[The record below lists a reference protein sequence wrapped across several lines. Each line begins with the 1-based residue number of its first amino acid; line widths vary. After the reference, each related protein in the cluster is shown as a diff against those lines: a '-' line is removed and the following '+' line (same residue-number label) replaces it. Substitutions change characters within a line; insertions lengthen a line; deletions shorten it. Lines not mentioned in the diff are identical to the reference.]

1 VNLAIVILNY
11 NGRIHLENYIEN
23 IISHSKGYDLII
35 ADNASTDDSVAYI
48 KQFKEI
54 QLIEISSNLGFA
66 GGYNEALNR
75 IKGTYDYYLLLN
87 SDVEVSENWIAPLVA
102 AMDDEQVAA
111 CQPKI
116 KSLQRKEFFEHA
128 GASGGYVDKNY
139 FPFCRGRIFGEL
151 EKDDG
156 QYDGSQY
163 ITWTSGAAMLIR
175 SDLFHHV
182 DGFDADFFA
191 HMEEIDL
198 CIRLGHQGHQFKVV
212 PKSVVYHLGGGTL
225 PYNSPQKIYLNFR
238 NSLFMIA
245 KNHKGILLPMLFK
258 RMLIDAIAAYKFLFE
273 GKFLFFW
280 KVFLAHMALY
290 KNLGTLLKKRA
301 QLKKDRAP
309 ILKYHGNILTSFFI
323 ERRNTFSKLNKRL
336 IKS

>member
-1 VNLAIVILNY
+1 MSIAIVILNY

-23 IISHSKGYDLII
+23 IISHSTGYDLII
-35 ADNASTDDSVAYI
+35 ADNASTDDSVAYL

-54 QLIEISSNLGFA
+54 KLIELSSNLGFA
-66 GGYNEALNR
+66 GGYNEALDR
-75 IKGTYDYYLLLN
+75 IKGKYDYYLLLN
-87 SDVEVSENWIAPLVA
+87 SDVEVSENWIAPLIS
-102 AMDDEQVAA
+102 AMDDKQVAA

-116 KSLQRKEFFEHA
+116 KSLQQKSLFEHA
-128 GASGGYVDKNY
+128 GASGGYIDKNY
-139 FPFCRGRIFGEL
+139 FPFCRGRIFSEV

-156 QYDGSQY
+156 QYDNSQR

-175 SDLFHHV
+175 SDLFHQV

-198 CIRLGHQGHQFKVV
+198 CIRLGHLGHEFKVV

-238 NSLFMIA
+238 NSLFMIT
-245 KNHKGILLPMLFK
+245 KNHKGLLIPMLFK

-273 GKFLFFW
+273 GKFIFFW
-280 KVFLAHMALY
+280 KVVLAHIALY
-290 KNLGTLLKKRA
+290 KNFGTLLRKRA
-301 QLKKDRAP
+301 LLKNDRAP
-309 ILKYHGNILTSFFI
+309 ILKYHGNILTSFFL
-323 ERRNTFSKLNKRL
+323 ERRKTFTKLNKRL
-336 IKS
+336 IK

>member
-23 IISHSKGYDLII
+23 IITHSKGYDLII
-35 ADNASTDDSVAYI
+35 ADNASTDDSVAYL

-54 QLIEISSNLGFA
+54 KLIELSSNLGFA

-75 IKGTYDYYLLLN
+75 IKGAYDYYLLLN
-87 SDVEVSENWIAPLVA
+87 SDVEVSENWIAPLLA
-102 AMDDEQVAA
+102 ALDDEQVAA

-116 KSLQRKEFFEHA
+116 KSLQQKELFEHA
-128 GASGGYVDKNY
+128 GAAGGYLDKNY
-139 FPFCRGRIFGEL
+139 FPFCRGRIFSEV
-151 EKDDG
+151 EEDVG
-156 QYDGSQY
+156 QYDNSQQ

-175 SDLFHHV
+175 SDLFHKV

-198 CIRLGHQGHQFKVV
+198 CVRLGHLGHQFKVI
-212 PKSVVYHLGGGTL
+212 PESVVYHLGGGTL

-245 KNHKGILLPMLFK
+245 KNHKGLLIPMLFK

-273 GKFLFFW
+273 GKFIFFW
-280 KVFLAHMALY
+280 NVFLAHMALY
-290 KNLGTLLKKRA
+290 QNFGLLLKKRA
-301 QLKKDRAP
+301 KLKNDLAP

-323 ERRNTFSKLNKRL
+323 ERRKTFSKLNKRL

>member
-23 IISHSKGYDLII
+23 IITHSKGYDLII
-35 ADNASTDDSVAYI
+35 ADNASTDDSVAYL

-54 QLIEISSNLGFA
+54 KLIELSSNLGFA

-75 IKGTYDYYLLLN
+75 IKGAYDYYLLLN
-87 SDVEVSENWIAPLVA
+87 SDVEVSENWIAPLIA

-116 KSLQRKEFFEHA
+116 KNLQQQELFEHA
-128 GASGGYVDKNY
+128 GAAGGYLDKNY
-139 FPFCRGRIFGEL
+139 FPFCRGRIFSEV
-151 EKDDG
+151 EEDVG
-156 QYDGSQY
+156 QYDNSQQ

-175 SDLFHHV
+175 SDLFHKV

-198 CIRLGHQGHQFKVV
+198 CVRLGHLGHQFKVI
-212 PKSVVYHLGGGTL
+212 PESVVYHLGGGTL

-245 KNHKGILLPMLFK
+245 KNHKGLLIPMLFK

-273 GKFLFFW
+273 GKFIFFW
-280 KVFLAHMALY
+280 NVFLAHMALY
-290 KNLGTLLKKRA
+290 QNFGLLLKKRA
-301 QLKKDRAP
+301 KLKNDLAP

-323 ERRNTFSKLNKRL
+323 ERRKTFSKLNKRL

>member
-11 NGRIHLENYIEN
+11 NGKIHLENYIEN
-23 IISHSKGYDLII
+23 IITHSKGYDLII
-35 ADNASTDDSVAYI
+35 ADNASTDDSVAYL

-54 QLIEISSNLGFA
+54 KLIELSSNLGFA

-75 IKGTYDYYLLLN
+75 IKGSYDYYLLLN
-87 SDVEVSENWIAPLVA
+87 SDVEVSEDWIAPLIA
-102 AMDDEQVAA
+102 AMNDEQVAA

-116 KSLQRKEFFEHA
+116 KSLQQKELFEHA
-128 GASGGYVDKNY
+128 GASGGYLDKNY
-139 FPFCRGRIFGEL
+139 FPFCRGRIFSEV
-151 EKDDG
+151 EKDIG
-156 QYDGSQY
+156 QYDNTQQ

-175 SDLFHHV
+175 SNLFHQV

-198 CIRLGHQGHQFKVV
+198 CVRLGHQGYQFKVI
-212 PKSVVYHLGGGTL
+212 PESVVYHLGGGTL

-245 KNHKGILLPMLFK
+245 KNQKGLLIPMLFK

-273 GKFLFFW
+273 GNFVFFW

-290 KNLGTLLKKRA
+290 QNFGILLKKRA
-301 QLKKDRAP
+301 KLKNDRAP

-323 ERRNTFSKLNKRL
+323 ERRKAFSKLNKRL
-336 IKS
+336 IK

>member
-1 VNLAIVILNY
+1 MNLAIVILNY

-23 IISHSKGYDLII
+23 IITHSKGYDLII
-35 ADNASTDDSVAYI
+35 ADNASTDDSVAYL

-54 QLIEISSNLGFA
+54 KLIELSTNLGFA

-75 IKGTYDYYLLLN
+75 IKGVYNYYLLLN
-87 SDVEVSENWIAPLVA
+87 SDVEVSENWIAPLLA
-102 AMDDEQVAA
+102 ALDDEQVAA

-116 KSLQRKEFFEHA
+116 KSLQQKELFEHA
-128 GASGGYVDKNY
+128 GAAGGYLDKNY
-139 FPFCRGRIFGEL
+139 FPFCRGRIFSEV
-151 EKDDG
+151 EEDVG
-156 QYDGSQY
+156 QYDNSQQ

-175 SDLFHHV
+175 SDLFHQV

-198 CIRLGHQGHQFKVV
+198 CVRLGHLGHQFKVI
-212 PKSVVYHLGGGTL
+212 PESVVYHLGGGTL

-245 KNHKGILLPMLFK
+245 KNHKGLLIPMLFK

-273 GKFLFFW
+273 GKFIFFW
-280 KVFLAHMALY
+280 NVFLAHMALY
-290 KNLGTLLKKRA
+290 QNFGLLLKKRA
-301 QLKKDRAP
+301 KLKNDLAP

-323 ERRNTFSKLNKRL
+323 ERRKTFSKLNKRL

>member
-1 VNLAIVILNY
+1 MNLAIVILNY

-23 IISHSKGYDLII
+23 IITYSKGYDLII
-35 ADNASTDDSVAYI
+35 ADNASTDDSVAYL

-54 QLIEISSNLGFA
+54 KLIELSSNLGFA

-75 IKGTYDYYLLLN
+75 IKGVYNYYLLLN
-87 SDVEVSENWIAPLVA
+87 SDVEVSENWIAPLIA

-116 KSLQRKEFFEHA
+116 KNLQQKELFEHA
-128 GASGGYVDKNY
+128 GAAGGYLDKNY
-139 FPFCRGRIFGEL
+139 FPFCRGRIFSEV
-151 EKDDG
+151 EDDVG
-156 QYDGSQY
+156 QYDNSQQ

-175 SDLFHHV
+175 SDLFHQV

-198 CIRLGHQGHQFKVV
+198 CVRLGHLGHQFKVI
-212 PKSVVYHLGGGTL
+212 PESVVYHLGGGTL
-225 PYNSPQKIYLNFR
+225 PYNSPKKIYLNFR

-245 KNHKGILLPMLFK
+245 KNHKGLLIPMLFK

-273 GKFLFFW
+273 GKFVFFW
-280 KVFLAHMALY
+280 NVFLAHMALY
-290 KNLGTLLKKRA
+290 QNFGLLLKKRA
-301 QLKKDRAP
+301 KLKNDRAP
-309 ILKYHGNILTSFFI
+309 ILKYNGNILTSFFI
-323 ERRNTFSKLNKRL
+323 ERRKTFSKLNKRL
-336 IKS
+336 IK

>member
-1 VNLAIVILNY
+1 MNLAIVILNY

-23 IISHSKGYDLII
+23 IISYSKGHDLII
-35 ADNASTDDSVAYI
+35 ADNASNDDSVEYI
-48 KQFKEI
+48 KQFNEI

-66 GGYNEALNR
+66 GGYNDALKR
-75 IKGTYDYYLLLN
+75 IQGKYEYYLLLN
-87 SDVEVSENWIAPLVA
+87 SDVEVSENWITPLIS
-102 AMDDEQVAA
+102 AMDNKRVAA

-116 KSLQRKEFFEHA
+116 KSLQQKELFEHA
-128 GASGGYVDKNY
+128 GASGGFIDKNY
-139 FPFCRGRIFGEL
+139 FPFCRGRIFSEV
-151 EKDDG
+151 EKDEG
-156 QYDGSQY
+156 QYDNSQQ

-175 SDLFHHV
+175 SELFHQA
-182 DGFDADFFA
+182 DGFDSDFFA

-212 PKSVVYHLGGGTL
+212 PESVVYHLGGGTL

-245 KNHKGILLPMLFK
+245 KNHKGLLIPMLFK

-280 KVFLAHMALY
+280 KVFMAHMDLY
-290 KNLGTLLKKRA
+290 KNFRSLLKKRA
-301 QLKKDRAP
+301 LLKNDRSP
-309 ILKYHGNILTSFFI
+309 VYRYHGNILTSFFL
-323 ERRNTFSKLNKRL
+323 ERRKTFSKLNKRL

>member
-1 VNLAIVILNY
+1 MNLAIVILNY

-23 IISHSKGYDLII
+23 IITHSKGYDLII
-35 ADNASTDDSVAYI
+35 ADNASTDDSVAYL

-54 QLIEISSNLGFA
+54 KLIELSSNLGFA

-75 IKGTYDYYLLLN
+75 IKGVYNYYLLLN
-87 SDVEVSENWIAPLVA
+87 SDVEVSENWIAPLLA
-102 AMDDEQVAA
+102 ALDDEQVAA

-116 KSLQRKEFFEHA
+116 KSLQQKELFEHA
-128 GASGGYVDKNY
+128 GAAGGYLDKNY
-139 FPFCRGRIFGEL
+139 FPFCRGRIFSEV
-151 EKDDG
+151 EEDVG
-156 QYDGSQY
+156 QYDNSQQ

-175 SDLFHHV
+175 SDLFHKV

-198 CIRLGHQGHQFKVV
+198 CVRLGHLGHQFKVI
-212 PKSVVYHLGGGTL
+212 PESVVYHLGGGTL

-245 KNHKGILLPMLFK
+245 KNHKGLLIPMLFK

-273 GKFLFFW
+273 GKFIFFW
-280 KVFLAHMALY
+280 NVFLAHMALY
-290 KNLGTLLKKRA
+290 QNFGLLLKKRA
-301 QLKKDRAP
+301 KLKNDLAP

-323 ERRNTFSKLNKRL
+323 ERRKTFSKLNKRL

>member
-1 VNLAIVILNY
+1 MNLAIVILNY

-23 IISHSKGYDLII
+23 IITHSKGYDLII
-35 ADNASTDDSVAYI
+35 ADNASTDDSVAYL
-48 KQFKEI
+48 KKFKEI
-54 QLIEISSNLGFA
+54 KLIELNSNLGFA

-75 IKGTYDYYLLLN
+75 IKGAYDYYLLLN
-87 SDVEVSENWIAPLVA
+87 SDVEVSENWIAPLLA
-102 AMDDEQVAA
+102 ALDDEQVAA

-116 KSLQRKEFFEHA
+116 KSLQQKELFEHA
-128 GASGGYVDKNY
+128 GAAGGYLDKNY
-139 FPFCRGRIFGEL
+139 FPFCRGRIFSEV
-151 EKDDG
+151 EEDVG
-156 QYDGSQY
+156 QYDNSQQ

-175 SDLFHHV
+175 SDLFHKV

-198 CIRLGHQGHQFKVV
+198 CVRLGHLGHQFKVI
-212 PKSVVYHLGGGTL
+212 PESVVYHLGGGTL

-245 KNHKGILLPMLFK
+245 KNHKGLLIPMLFK

-273 GKFLFFW
+273 GKFIFFW
-280 KVFLAHMALY
+280 NVFLAHMALY
-290 KNLGTLLKKRA
+290 QNFGLLLKKRA
-301 QLKKDRAP
+301 KLKNDLAP

-323 ERRNTFSKLNKRL
+323 ERRKTFSKLNKRL

>member
-1 VNLAIVILNY
+1 MNLAIVILNY

-23 IISHSKGYDLII
+23 IITHSKGYDLII
-35 ADNASTDDSVAYI
+35 ADNASTDDSVAYL

-54 QLIEISSNLGFA
+54 KLIELSSNLGFA

-75 IKGTYDYYLLLN
+75 IKGAYDYYLLLN
-87 SDVEVSENWIAPLVA
+87 SDVEVSENWIAPLLA
-102 AMDDEQVAA
+102 ALDDEQVAA

-116 KSLQRKEFFEHA
+116 KSLQQKELFEHA
-128 GASGGYVDKNY
+128 GAAGGYLDKNY
-139 FPFCRGRIFGEL
+139 FPFCRGRIFSEV
-151 EKDDG
+151 EEDVG
-156 QYDGSQY
+156 QYDNSQQ

-175 SDLFHHV
+175 SDLFHKV

-198 CIRLGHQGHQFKVV
+198 CVRLGHLGHQFKVI
-212 PKSVVYHLGGGTL
+212 PESVVYHLGGGTL

-245 KNHKGILLPMLFK
+245 KNHKGLLIPMLFK

-273 GKFLFFW
+273 GKFIFFW
-280 KVFLAHMALY
+280 NVFLAHMALY
-290 KNLGTLLKKRA
+290 QNFGLLLKKRA
-301 QLKKDRAP
+301 KLKNDLAP

-323 ERRNTFSKLNKRL
+323 ERRKTFSKLNKRL

>member
-1 VNLAIVILNY
+1 MNLAIVILNY

-23 IISHSKGYDLII
+23 VITHSKGYDLII
-35 ADNASTDDSVAYI
+35 ADNASTDDSVAYL

-54 QLIEISSNLGFA
+54 KLLEINSNLGFA

-87 SDVEVSENWIAPLVA
+87 SDVEVSENWIEPLTR
-102 AMDDEQVAA
+102 AMNDEQLAA

-116 KSLQRKEFFEHA
+116 KSLQQKELFEHA
-128 GASGGYVDKNY
+128 GASGGYLDKNY
-139 FPFCRGRIFGEL
+139 FPFCRGRIFSEV
-151 EKDDG
+151 EKDIG
-156 QYDGSQY
+156 QYDNTQQ

-175 SDLFHHV
+175 SNLFHQV

-198 CIRLGHQGHQFKVV
+198 CVRLGHQGYQFKVI
-212 PKSVVYHLGGGTL
+212 PESVVYHLGGGTL

-245 KNHKGILLPMLFK
+245 KNHKGLLIPMLFK

-273 GKFLFFW
+273 GNFVFFW

-290 KNLGTLLKKRA
+290 QNFGILLKKRA
-301 QLKKDRAP
+301 KLKNDHAP

-323 ERRNTFSKLNKRL
+323 ERRKTFSKLNKRL
-336 IKS
+336 IK

>member
-1 VNLAIVILNY
+1 MNLAIVILNY

-23 IISHSKGYDLII
+23 IITHSKGCDLII
-35 ADNASTDDSVAYI
+35 ADNASTDESVAYL

-54 QLIEISSNLGFA
+54 KLIELNSNLGFA

-75 IKGTYDYYLLLN
+75 IKGVYNYYLLLN
-87 SDVEVSENWIAPLVA
+87 SDVEVSENWIAPLIA

-116 KSLQRKEFFEHA
+116 KNLQQKELFEHA
-128 GASGGYVDKNY
+128 GAAGGYLDKNY
-139 FPFCRGRIFGEL
+139 FPFCRGRIFSEV
-151 EKDDG
+151 EDDVG
-156 QYDGSQY
+156 QYDNSQQ

-175 SDLFHHV
+175 SDLFHQV

-198 CIRLGHQGHQFKVV
+198 CVRLGHLGHQFKVI
-212 PKSVVYHLGGGTL
+212 PESVVYHLGGGTL
-225 PYNSPQKIYLNFR
+225 PYNSPKKIYLNFR

-245 KNHKGILLPMLFK
+245 KNHKGLLIPMLFK

-273 GKFLFFW
+273 GKFVFFW
-280 KVFLAHMALY
+280 NVFLAHMALY
-290 KNLGTLLKKRA
+290 QNFGLLLKKRA
-301 QLKKDRAP
+301 KLKNDRAP
-309 ILKYHGNILTSFFI
+309 ILKYNGNILTSFFI
-323 ERRNTFSKLNKRL
+323 ERRKTFSKLNKRL
-336 IKS
+336 IK

>member
-1 VNLAIVILNY
+1 MNLAIVILNY

-23 IISHSKGYDLII
+23 IITHSKGYDLII
-35 ADNASTDDSVAYI
+35 ADNASTDDSVAYL

-54 QLIEISSNLGFA
+54 KLIELSSNLGFA

-75 IKGTYDYYLLLN
+75 IKGAYDYYLLLN
-87 SDVEVSENWIAPLVA
+87 SDVEVSENWIAPLLA
-102 AMDDEQVAA
+102 ALDDEQVAA

-116 KSLQRKEFFEHA
+116 KSLQQKELFEHA
-128 GASGGYVDKNY
+128 GAAGGYLDKNY
-139 FPFCRGRIFGEL
+139 FPFCRGRIFSEV
-151 EKDDG
+151 EEDVG
-156 QYDGSQY
+156 QYDNSQQ

-175 SDLFHHV
+175 SDLFHKV

-198 CIRLGHQGHQFKVV
+198 CVRLGHLGHQFKVI
-212 PKSVVYHLGGGTL
+212 PESVVYHLGGGTL
-225 PYNSPQKIYLNFR
+225 PYNSPKKIYLNFR

-245 KNHKGILLPMLFK
+245 KNHKGLLIPMLFK

-273 GKFLFFW
+273 GKFIFFW
-280 KVFLAHMALY
+280 NVFLAHMALY
-290 KNLGTLLKKRA
+290 QNFGLLLKKRA
-301 QLKKDRAP
+301 KLKNDLAP

-323 ERRNTFSKLNKRL
+323 ERRKTFSKLNKRL